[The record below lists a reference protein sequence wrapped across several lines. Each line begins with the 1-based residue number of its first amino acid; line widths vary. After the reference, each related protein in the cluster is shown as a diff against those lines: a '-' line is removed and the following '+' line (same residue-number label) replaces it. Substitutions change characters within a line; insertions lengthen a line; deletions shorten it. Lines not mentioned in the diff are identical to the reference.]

1 MNEERKTYTN
11 ERDEDASVKGERAE
25 GAPAKTERAQS
36 PPAGT
41 GKTRR
46 AAAAADAVP
55 PHDAAADESNLVA
68 RGQPGVL
75 AVTAAGAEFGLP
87 VDAVQEVVRIPHITR
102 LPFPPPSIRG
112 VTSVRGEVVTV
123 MDLGERLLG
132 RSSDPER
139 RLVVVTDPTTGEKV
153 GLLVEDVAG
162 LVAQDREQPTP
173 AETEASLPD
182 GWIERLVSPSPERM
196 VTVLRLAPVLALHAT
211 TPNGE

>member
-1 MNEERKTYTN
+1 MKENRKTGSTQGEN
-11 ERDEDASVKGERAE
+11 AAEKPAHPRD
-25 GAPAKTERAQS
+25 
-36 PPAGT
+36 AGS
-41 GKTRR
+41 
-46 AAAAADAVP
+46 D
-55 PHDAAADESNLVA
+55 HSNLVA
-68 RGQPGVL
+68 AEQPGVL

-87 VDAVQEVVRIPHITR
+87 IDAVQEVVRIPHITR

-132 RSSDPER
+132 RGSDPER

-162 LVAQDREQPTP
+162 LVLQDREQPTP
-173 AETEASLPD
+173 AETEASLPE
-182 GWIERLVSPSPERM
+182 GWIERLVSPSPDRI